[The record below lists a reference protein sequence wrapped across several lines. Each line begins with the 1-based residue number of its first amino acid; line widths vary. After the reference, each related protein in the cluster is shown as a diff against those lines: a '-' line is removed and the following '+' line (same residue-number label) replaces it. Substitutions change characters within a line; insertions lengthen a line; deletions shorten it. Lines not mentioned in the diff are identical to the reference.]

1 MLPVLAMKRE
11 QIVPLLKE
19 TGQSWK
25 KDKVTRLA
33 AALAFYTLLS
43 IAPLL
48 VLAVS
53 IAGLVLD
60 EEAARGQ
67 IAGELSGI
75 VGPQG
80 GAAIQTIIV
89 NARAPGSGTLSGLLG
104 LGALLFG
111 ASGVFGELQA
121 ALNTIW
127 EVAPKPGRGVW
138 GFIRQ
143 RFFSF
148 GMVLAVA
155 FLLLVSLVLSTAVA
169 AIGTYMA
176 SSLPG
181 GAVVWEILNVVFS
194 LAMVT
199 ALFALIFKVVPDVE
213 IRWRDVWL
221 GALVTALSFTLGKTL
236 LGVYLGRTTAASPY
250 GAAGSVVLLVIWIYY
265 SAQILFLGAEFTQ
278 VYAKHF
284 GKRIRPDKDA
294 VPVTEEARAQQ
305 GMARPQA
312 SGAT

>member
-1 MLPVLAMKRE
+1 MKGK
-11 QIVPLLKE
+11 QIVTVLKE
-19 TGQSWK
+19 TASSWK
-25 KDKVTRLA
+25 EDNVARLA

-67 IAGELSGI
+67 IAGELSRI

-80 GAAIQTIIV
+80 GAAIQTIIE
-89 NARAPGSGTLSGLLG
+89 NARAPGSSIMSALLG

-111 ASGVFGELQA
+111 ASGVFGELQS

-127 EVAPKPGRGVW
+127 EVKPKPGRGVL
-138 GFIRQ
+138 GFIKQ

-155 FLLLVSLVLSTAVA
+155 FLLLVSLVLSTALA
-169 AIGTYMA
+169 AVGTYLS

-181 GAVVWEILNVVFS
+181 GAVVWELLNAAFS
-194 LAMVT
+194 LATVT
-199 ALFALIFKVVPDVE
+199 VLFALIFKVVPDVE
-213 IRWRDVWL
+213 IQWRDVWV
-221 GALVTALSFTLGKTL
+221 GAVVTAVLFTLGKTL
-236 LGVYLGRTTAASPY
+236 LGLYLGRTTAASPH
-250 GAAGSVVLLVIWIYY
+250 GAAGSVVLLVIWVYY
-265 SAQILFLGAEFTQ
+265 SAQIVFLGAEFTQ

-294 VPVTEEARAQQ
+294 VPVTEDERAQQ
-305 GMARPQA
+305 GMARPQE